1 MRIVYMILYRRCGID
16 IMKNEETLSEYCQR
30 KLSEKYVI
38 VPYGEHNCAIYNR
51 ESKQYLTMYSHKRD
65 AEKDLKFLLE
75 KIS

>member
-1 MRIVYMILYRRCGID
+1 MRTVCTILYRKCGID
-16 IMKNEETLSEYCQR
+16 IMSEETLSEYCQR

-51 ESKQYLTMYSHKRD
+51 ELKQYLTMYSNRID
-65 AEKDLKFLLE
+65 AENDLKYLLK